1 MPEFKTLHSVARS
14 YLQDVDLSPLER
26 AYAFACERHKDQLHL
41 SGELYVRHILDVA
54 ITIAS
59 MKLDVVT
66 ITAGLLHGVIRH
78 GYAAQEE
85 LAAQFG
91 PEVANIVSGATRIT
105 NVRYDSS
112 LTHQA
117 ENIRRLFLAMGSDIR
132 VLLVRLADRLHD
144 MLGLHNADEE
154 RRRQAARETMDLY
167 APLASRLGIDWL
179 KRQLEDLSFQHLF
192 PAEYESLT
200 KHLDSTLGERE
211 KYVHEVI
218 AILRGKLKAAG
229 ITPLRVIGRPKH
241 LYSIYKKLVVQNIPV
256 EQVYDKV
263 AFRIIVSTVHECYAA
278 LGTIH
283 GSWTPV
289 PGRIKDF
296 ISAPKSNNYQSL
308 HTSVV
313 GPGGHFMEI
322 QIRTQA
328 MDEVA
333 QEGVAAH
340 WAYKEGQKINRED
353 ARLFQELKRLVQGM
367 QEVEDPVEFL
377 DTVRGEL
384 YDPDIYVL
392 TPTGEVRELPRN
404 ASPIDF
410 AYAIHTSVGDRCAGA
425 RVNGRIVPLKHE
437 LQNGDIV
444 EIITAKEPHPKQA
457 WLQMAKTSRA
467 KARIRQW
474 LRKEEK
480 ARALELGREICEREL
495 KSRETSLKKLIKSGQ
510 LRELLTKL
518 RAASL
523 DDMLTKVGAG
533 ELTVQQIER
542 ALVPEEQLKAE
553 EEQRQEAELR
563 EKVEK
568 AADGE
573 SKSGRP
579 VPAGR
584 GVVQV
589 DGIDDLLIKI
599 SQCCRP
605 VPGDEIIGYITMGSG
620 VAVHKARCPSLLT
633 AEPERLLEVQ
643 WSGSAAGPHRAELLL
658 KAHDRKNLLADIS
671 SAISSDDAN
680 IIEMNSRTRPDNIAE
695 FRVLVEVSGLD
706 QLHRLQIHLSQ
717 LPSVTEVRR
726 AGRA

>member
-1 MPEFKTLHSVARS
+1 MPEFKTLLSVARS

-26 AYAFACERHKDQLHL
+26 AYTFACERHKEQLHL
-41 SGELYVRHILDVA
+41 SGEPYKAHILDVA
-54 ITIAS
+54 TTIAS
-59 MKLDVVT
+59 MKLDMVT
-66 ITAGLLHGVIRH
+66 IAAGLLHGTIRH
-78 GYAAQEE
+78 SRTTPEE

-91 PEVANIVSGATRIT
+91 PEVANVVSGATKIT

-112 LTHQA
+112 LAHQA
-117 ENIRRLFLAMGSDIR
+117 ENMRRLFLAMSADIR

-144 MLGLHNADEE
+144 MLGLHNAEEE
-154 RRRQAARETMDLY
+154 RRRQVARETMDLY

-192 PAEYESLT
+192 PAEYAALT
-200 KHLDSTLGERE
+200 KHIESTLGERE
-211 KYVHEVI
+211 KYVEEVI

-229 ITPLRVIGRPKH
+229 ITPLRVLGRPKH

-322 QIRTQA
+322 QIRTKE

-340 WAYKEGQKINRED
+340 WAYKEGQKISRDD
-353 ARLFQELKRLVQGM
+353 ARLMQELKRLVQGL

-392 TPTGEVRELPRN
+392 TPTGEVRELPRS
-404 ASPIDF
+404 ATPIDF
-410 AYAIHTSVGDRCAGA
+410 AYAIHTSIGDRCAGA

-444 EIITAKEPHPKQA
+444 EIVTAKEPHPKQA
-457 WLQMAKTSRA
+457 WLHMAKTSRA

-495 KSRETSLKKLIKSGQ
+495 KIRETSLKKLIKSGQ
-510 LRELLTKL
+510 LRLLLTKL
-518 RAASL
+518 RAVSL

-533 ELTVQQIER
+533 EVTVPQLER
-542 ALVPEEQLKAE
+542 ALLPDEQIKAE
-553 EEQRQEAELR
+553 ETKRQEAELL

-568 AADGE
+568 AE
-573 SKSGRP
+573 SKASKP

-584 GVVQV
+584 GAVQI
-589 DGIDDLLIKI
+589 DGIGDLLIKI

-605 VPGDEIIGYITMGSG
+605 VPGDEIIGYITTGSG
-620 VAVHKARCPSLLT
+620 VAVHKAKCPSLLT
-633 AEPERLLEVQ
+633 AEPERLLDVQ
-643 WSGSAAGPHRAELLL
+643 WSGSTTVPHRAELLL

-680 IIEMNSRTRPDNIAE
+680 IIEMNSRTRADNIAE

-706 QLHRLQIHLSQ
+706 QLHRLQVHLSQ

-726 AGRA
+726 GGRA

>member
-1 MPEFKTLHSVARS
+1 MPDFKSLTSVVRS
-14 YLQDVDLSPLER
+14 YLQGVDLDPLER

-54 ITIAS
+54 TTIAS
-59 MKLDVVT
+59 MKLDMVT
-66 ITAGLLHGVIRH
+66 ITAGLLHGTIRH
-78 GYAAQEE
+78 GAATEAE
-85 LAAQFG
+85 LEAQFG
-91 PEVANIVSGATRIT
+91 PEVANIVNGATRIT

-117 ENIRRLFLAMGSDIR
+117 ENIRRLFLAMGADIR

-144 MLGLHNADEE
+144 MLGLHAADEE

-179 KRQLEDLSFQHLF
+179 KRQLEDLSFEHLF
-192 PAEYESLT
+192 PAEHASLT

-211 KYVHEVI
+211 KYVQEVR
-218 AILRGKLKAAG
+218 AILREKLKQAG

-263 AFRIIVSTVHECYAA
+263 AFRIIVGTVRECYEA

-322 QIRTQA
+322 QIRTQE

-340 WAYKEGQKINRED
+340 WAYKEGQKISRND
-353 ARLFQELKRLVQGM
+353 ARLFQELKKLVQGL

-392 TPTGEVRELPRN
+392 TPTGEVRELPRS

-425 RVNGRIVPLKHE
+425 RVNGRIVPLKQE

-467 KARIRQW
+467 KAKIRQW

-480 ARALELGREICEREL
+480 ALALELGRDICEREL
-495 KSRETSLKKLIKSGQ
+495 KARDTSLKKLIKSGQ
-510 LRELLTKL
+510 LRLLLTKL

-533 ELTVQQIER
+533 DVTVQQLER
-542 ALVPEEQLKAE
+542 ALLSEEQVRQE

-563 EKVEK
+563 EKTAASEAK
-568 AADGE
+568 A
-573 SKSGRP
+573 SRP
-579 VPAGR
+579 VPSGR
-584 GVVQV
+584 GVVHV

-605 VPGDEIIGYITMGSG
+605 LPGDEIIGYITTGSG
-620 VAVHKARCPSLLT
+620 IAVHKAKCSSLFS

-643 WSGSAAGPHRAELLL
+643 WSDSVSGPHRAELLL
-658 KAHDRKNLLADIS
+658 RAADRKNLLADIS
-671 SAISSDDAN
+671 LAISSDDAN
-680 IIEMNSRTRPDNIAE
+680 ILEMNSRTRADNIAE
-695 FRVLVEVSGLD
+695 FRVLVEVGGLD
-706 QLHRLQIHLSQ
+706 HLHRLQIHLSQ
-717 LPSVTEVRR
+717 LPSVIEVRR
-726 AGRA
+726 GGRA